1 MKEVNLKI
9 GGYDAIIK
17 DGKVLIQ
24 INDDNSIEIPKDQ
37 VFMLSKML
45 EQME

>member
-1 MKEVNLKI
+1 MKEFNLKI

-17 DGKVLIQ
+17 DGKVLIR
-24 INDDNSIEIPKDQ
+24 ISEESTIEIPKDQ
-37 VFMLSKML
+37 IFMLSKML